1 MERTIRTILR
11 VKVKMGGKKFLK
23 KRRNRY
29 DWKIVDDDSGRKNC
43 RIFDGEKNKID
54 IGSINF
60 TFESQKNSDFS
71 CKWKKKKIFK
81 FLKSI
86 LL

>member
-29 DWKIVDDDSGRKNC
+29 DWKIIDDDRMMG
-43 RIFDGEKNKID
+43 GKIA
-54 IGSINF
+54 GSL
-60 TFESQKNSDFS
+60 D
-71 CKWKKKKIFK
+71 
-81 FLKSI
+81 L
-86 LL
+86 